1 MGGMPDA
8 GPSVDTLISVF
19 DAAAP
24 LNFLSGHGDRAD
36 PVVALTFG
44 VLLVSVAVVAIITLL
59 LGAAIWRR
67 PGIAAQPPGTRLPL
81 EPAAG
86 GQRWIGIGV
95 GVSAFVLLLS
105 VLWTMQV
112 LATVAS
118 PAAPAALTI
127 EITGHQWWWQ
137 VRYLS
142 DDPARAFVT
151 ANEISIPAGRPV
163 RFRLIGADVIHSFWV
178 PALFGKTDLIPGQI
192 NTTWLEA
199 RRPGVYSGQCT
210 EYCGVEHAHMGFSV
224 IALPEQEFTTWWDR
238 QLRSP
243 AESDAAPASAGSI
256 AFTTHCGSCH
266 AVRGTPSAGIL
277 GPDLSH
283 LMTRRTLAAGTLPND
298 SANLVRFIA
307 DPQAAKPGSMMP
319 RPDISARELADIR
332 AYLATLN

>member
-1 MGGMPDA
+1 VPD
-8 GPSVDTLISVF
+8 V
-19 DAAAP
+19 AAP
-24 LNFLSGHGDRAD
+24 LNFLSGYGDRAD
-36 PVVALTFG
+36 PVVALTWG
-44 VLLVSVAVVAIITLL
+44 VLLVSVAVILIIALL
-59 LGAAIWRR
+59 LGAAIGRR
-67 PGIAAQPPGTRLPL
+67 PGLAAQPPGTRLAL
-81 EPAAG
+81 ESAAG
-86 GQRWIGIGV
+86 DQRWIWIGV

-112 LATVAS
+112 LATVAA
-118 PAAPAALTI
+118 PAVPAALTI
-127 EITGHQWWWQ
+127 EITGHQWWWE

-142 DDPARAFVT
+142 NEPMRNFVT
-151 ANEISIPAGRPV
+151 ANEIRIPAGRPV

-199 RRPGVYSGQCT
+199 HRPGLYLGQCT

-224 IALPEQEFTTWWDR
+224 IALPQQDFAAWWDQ

-243 AESDAAPASAGSI
+243 AEPDGAPAAAGKI

-266 AVRGTPSAGIL
+266 ALRGTDAAGIL

-298 SANLVRFIA
+298 AANLERFIA
-307 DPQAAKPGSMMP
+307 NPQAAKPGSMMP
-319 RPDISARELADIR
+319 RPDISAAELTDIR
-332 AYLATLN
+332 AYLITLN